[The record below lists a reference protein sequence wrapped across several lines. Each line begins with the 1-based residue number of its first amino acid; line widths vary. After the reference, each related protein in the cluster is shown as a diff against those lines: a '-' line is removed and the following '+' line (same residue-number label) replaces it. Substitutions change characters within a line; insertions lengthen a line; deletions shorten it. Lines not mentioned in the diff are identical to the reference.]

1 MEKFTS
7 VKMNEPYDQH
17 GSVTGISFWML
28 KKEVAEAFIE
38 CDCSYKALKPAKVN
52 TICLGNP
59 TGVQTLRE
67 SQGVINATFWREV
80 TSGRR
85 KGVREDK
92 ERLTQEAL
100 KEPKLLF
107 FQAAGGSKIFF

>member
-38 CDCSYKALKPAKVN
+38 CDFV
-52 TICLGNP
+52 
-59 TGVQTLRE
+59 
-67 SQGVINATFWREV
+67 
-80 TSGRR
+80 
-85 KGVREDK
+85 
-92 ERLTQEAL
+92 
-100 KEPKLLF
+100 
-107 FQAAGGSKIFF
+107 